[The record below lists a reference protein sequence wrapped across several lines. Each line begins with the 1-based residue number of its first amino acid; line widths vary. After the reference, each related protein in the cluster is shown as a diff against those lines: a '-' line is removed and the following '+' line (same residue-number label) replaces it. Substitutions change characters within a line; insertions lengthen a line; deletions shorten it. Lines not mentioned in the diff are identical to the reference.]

1 VAVEVST
8 VGLEVG
14 VKEGGEV
21 GMNVGRGTRVPV
33 GHGVCVGVGLITTTG
48 GCSSGTS

>member
-1 VAVEVST
+1 VAVGIST
-8 VGLEVG
+8 VGPEVE

-21 GMNVGRGTRVPV
+21 GVNVGRGARVLV
-33 GHGVCVGVGLITTTG
+33 GNAVCVGVGLITTTG